1 MDFSDF
7 FNETT
12 GFEPYPYQ
20 KRLAEIEEYPSL
32 LNIPTGLGK
41 TAAIVTT
48 WIWRRKF
55 HDDQTIREGTPRRL
69 IYCLPTR
76 VLVEQVR
83 DNILLWL
90 KNANLLGGEI
100 KTISTNEKEVVESYK
115 PSWVDGNKISV
126 TTLMGG
132 EEDYNWDIY
141 PERDSIIIGTQ
152 DMLLSRAL
160 NRGYGMNRYKW
171 PVHFGLL
178 NNDSLWVFD
187 EVQLMG
193 SGIKTSVQLEAF
205 RRYYGVIKKT
215 QTIWMSATVNVNW
228 LDSVDFKD
236 EMVYPQELK
245 LSDDDYSNEEI
256 IKVVKSPKKLNKIT
270 INEYDFKELVGKV
283 LNEHVSG
290 TRTLVIFNTVDRSRT
305 FFTELKME
313 LENRHSTA
321 TPLLIHSQFRKNDR
335 SIILKSLL
343 EKPGSGGTIV
353 VSTQVIEAGIDIS
366 SKTLFTELAPLSSM
380 VQRFGRCN
388 RKGLDSGAKIFWI
401 DILSTK
407 NDKFILPYKKELL
420 EESQNFL
427 VKKDTKDITSEDFS
441 KINEIDE
448 DITIIRPK
456 DILELFNTDTD
467 LTGEDIDIS
476 RFIRNDNSTN
486 VQVFWRDFKNDD
498 QYINEPFPKSNEL
511 CSAPI
516 QDVKALVKKKNE
528 VLFAWDFFEGMWVKL
543 QDPNNIFPGRMI
555 MLKAL
560 SGHYSKTE
568 GWNPD
573 LKEKVDCTLYNIK
586 EKGEGYSSNDSSQEE
601 WQTIEEHTK
610 RVVDCARVI
619 NYAINMPS
627 KFSNWIESGARW
639 HDAGKAHEAFQALI
653 NKDNAPIKGQCLWAK
668 APADSWRKGRLPKH
682 QMGNE
687 VLRKHFRH
695 ELVSGLLAIMNK
707 QEDVVAFLA
716 MAHHGKVRT
725 AIRSMPD
732 EYVPEKNDIRYACGV
747 WDGDRIPSIVL
758 GERICSAEAT
768 INLSIMELGLIKN
781 AKSWLNRILD
791 LIHDPNI
798 GIFRLGYM
806 EAIVRAADR
815 RASGGI

>member
-7 FNETT
+7 FKKTT

-20 KRLAEIEEYPSL
+20 KRLAEIDEYPSL

-48 WIWRRKF
+48 WVWRRKF
-55 HDDQTIREGTPRRL
+55 HENQTIREGTPRRL
-69 IYCLPTR
+69 IYCLPNR
-76 VLVEQVR
+76 VLVEQIR
-83 DNILLWL
+83 DNMLLWL
-90 KNANLLGGEI
+90 KHMNLLGGEI
-100 KTISTNEKEVVESYK
+100 KTLSTDEKEEVESYK
-115 PSWVDGNKISV
+115 PSWEDGNKIAV

-193 SGIKTSVQLEAF
+193 SGIKTSVQLDAF
-205 RRYYGVIKKT
+205 RRHYGIIKKT
-215 QTIWMSATVNVNW
+215 HTIWMSATVNANW
-228 LDSVDFKD
+228 LNSVDFEDK
-236 EMVYPQELK
+236 MVCPYELK
-245 LSDDDYSNEEI
+245 LSDDDYSNKEI

-290 TRTLVIFNTVDRSRT
+290 TRTLVILNTVDRARM
-305 FFTELKME
+305 FFTELKLE
-313 LENRHSTA
+313 LKKHHSDA
-321 TPLLIHSQFRKNDR
+321 TLLLIHSQFKRNDR
-335 SIILKSLL
+335 SMIIKSLL
-343 EKPGSGGTIV
+343 ENPANGGTIV

-366 SKTLFTELAPLSSM
+366 SKTLFTELSPLSSM

-388 RKGLDSGAKIFWI
+388 RKGMDKDAKIFWI

-407 NDKFILPYKKELL
+407 NDKFILPYEKELL
-420 EESQNFL
+420 EESQKFL
-427 VKKDTKDITSEDFS
+427 VTKDLQDITSEDFPR
-441 KINEIDE
+441 INEIDE

-486 VQVFWRDFKNDD
+486 VQVFWRDIRNDD
-498 QYINEPFPKSNEL
+498 QYVNEPFPKSNEL

-516 QDVKALVKKKNE
+516 QDVKALVKKNNE
-528 VLFAWDFFEGMWVKL
+528 ALFVWDFFEGVWVKL
-543 QDPNNIFPGRMI
+543 HDPNNIFPGRLI
-555 MLKAL
+555 MLKAS

-568 GWNPD
+568 GWKPD
-573 LKEKVDCTLYNIK
+573 SKEKVDCVSYTLK
-586 EKGEGYSSNDSSQEE
+586 EKGEGYGSNDSSEE
-601 WQTIEEHTK
+601 KWQTIEEHTQK
-610 RVVDCARVI
+610 VVDHARKI
-619 NYAINMPS
+619 NSTINMPS
-627 KFSNWIESGARW
+627 KFSEWIESGARW

-653 NKDNAPIKGQCLWAK
+653 NKVNAPITDQLLWAK
-668 APADSWRKGRLPKH
+668 APANSWRKGRLPQH
-682 QMGNE
+682 QIKNE
-687 VLRKHFRH
+687 ELRKHFRH
-695 ELVSGLLAIMNK
+695 ELVSGILAIMNK
-707 QEDVVAFLA
+707 QDDVVAFLSV
-716 MAHHGKVRT
+716 AHHGKVRT

-732 EYVPEKNDIRYACGV
+732 EYVPEGKNVRYACGV

-758 GERICSAEAT
+758 GEGIQSAKAT
-768 INLSIMELGLIKN
+768 IDLSIMELGLTN
-781 AKSWLNRILD
+781 NGKSWLNRILD
-791 LIHDPNI
+791 LIYDSNI